1 MKKILIL
8 TPIPIW
14 HPGTKELV
22 ELLNKN
28 NFNVELLDVF
38 NGFFIMNTEN
48 IKRIIKLSKQDDI
61 ILFGPRGA
69 GKSTLLKNLFS
80 SRRIS

>member
-38 NGFFIMNTEN
+38 NGFFIDEHGKKETYIELKYFDKKN
-48 IKRIIKLSKQDDI
+48 IFQ
-61 ILFGPRGA
+61 
-69 GKSTLLKNLFS
+69 NL
-80 SRRIS
+80 